1 MAGEEI
7 ASFNYNDEDIKFNDE
22 DISLGLGERWKFLLQ
37 LTYN

>member
-1 MAGEEI
+1 MAKEETS
-7 ASFNYNDEDIKFNDE
+7 SFKYNDEDIKFNDE